1 MSLTFRQAVFTL
13 CVALFLFALPIPSV
27 HCAAKSEAE
36 NLWDQGRAEYE
47 KGRYEQA
54 LRYYES
60 ALAASRRTNDLDS
73 AGSTLYS
80 IGLAYEGLNRFDRA
94 LASYEASLA
103 IYRQLNSPPDMAV
116 NLLNMGAIEYRT
128 FARYDDALSHLQEAL
143 KIFRQI
149 NEEEFSALVGFHLG
163 TLYVNTGQYRAA
175 MGYLEDSLRTNRKLK
190 SAEGIASV
198 LHNMGRAHAGLGEY
212 QRAIPLY
219 EEAVS
224 IDRKLNRFDDL
235 AADLT
240 SLGHAYNDLYKYDKA
255 LDYYREALDLAR
267 SRKLPGRAA
276 TALNNMGTL
285 YFDLGRYETAL
296 TTYLDALN
304 INRELSRETEIA
316 VTLNNIGNLYAA
328 IGLDDKALP
337 YFKEALAIN
346 RTRQRPAET
355 AVNLNNIGMNYYR
368 TGRYDR
374 ALEYLGEAMK
384 IRKQLGNPHEVARVL
399 DNIGAVYLFQKRY
412 REAEATFL
420 ERKALQVKIPGIRLN
435 YSGLVETCIAT
446 GRFAEARA
454 YLMDMPPPDAR
465 QRDAYRIDYHSQLGR
480 IYKGERRYAE
490 ASAEL
495 LTSVLIIEEMRQTAG
510 EKGGFLGG
518 GSAGGRARAYR
529 ALFESLAEQAIA
541 GKAADSR
548 FSTFGRDAAAAA
560 FYFAEATRA
569 RTLLEALAS
578 SSKKLGGARL
588 PYHLREK
595 EAALLSRL
603 DERDKRWE
611 AAYRQGGSALDEMVR
626 EKARLA
632 SQISSFT
639 AELRKDAPL
648 YAALHY
654 PRPMAPESLSLKP
667 DEVLLEYALGETAC
681 YVFVVEKGAIS
692 RIIRIP
698 EGREALEEKVKRLVE
713 SLSENS
719 GAGFSPHS
727 ARELYDLLLSKALAP
742 VADGAKVII
751 VPDGMLGLL
760 PFEALVVA
768 EGVPTVYA
776 ADRWNFTYTQ
786 SATILGLTR
795 MLPAPRS
802 DRPLFALGNPIYA
815 KDDPRNVARLSGRPA
830 TPSPAGDEPRY
841 GFRGVTV
848 VPRDDSDRDEWQSVY
863 FPPLP
868 ETEDEVRAIATIL
881 GVSVGTPDVLLGIYA
896 SETRLRKAPLREYR
910 MLHFATHADLPGKI
924 QGIREPFLLLG
935 QVENQGDDDGFLTL
949 SEVLDLDLDANQVVL
964 SACVTGKGKV
974 MEGEGVGSLARA
986 FIHAG
991 ARSVVVSLWNLA
1003 SVEAVEY
1010 MTRYYDYLKVE
1021 KKLSTALRLARRD
1034 MKAKYPNPFYWA
1046 VFVMHGED

>member
-1 MSLTFRQAVFTL
+1 M
-13 CVALFLFALPIPSV
+13 
-27 HCAAKSEAE
+27 
-36 NLWDQGRAEYE
+36 WDQGQAEYE
-47 KGRYEQA
+47 KGRYDQA

-60 ALAASRRTNDLDS
+60 ALAASRHTNDLDG

-80 IGLAYEGLNRFDRA
+80 IGLAYESLDRFDRA

-103 IYRQLNSPPDMAV
+103 IYRQLNSPPDMAI

-128 FARYDDALSHLQEAL
+128 FARYDTALSHLQEAL

-149 NEEEFSALVGFHLG
+149 NEEEFSALAGFHLG
-163 TLYVNTGQYRAA
+163 TLYVNTGQYRVA

-190 SAEGIASV
+190 SAEGTASV
-198 LHNMGRAHAGLGEY
+198 LHNLGRAHAGLGEY

-224 IDRKLNRFDDL
+224 IDRKLNRFDNL

-240 SLGHAYNDLYKYDKA
+240 SLGYAYNDLYKYDKA

-267 SRKLPGRAA
+267 SRNLPGRTA
-276 TALNNMGTL
+276 TALNNIGTL

-296 TTYLDALN
+296 TTYQDALK

-316 VTLNNIGNLYAA
+316 VALNNIGNLYAA
-328 IGLDDKALP
+328 IGIDDKALP

-346 RTRQRPAET
+346 RARHRLAET

-399 DNIGAVYLFQKRY
+399 DNIGAVYLFKKRY
-412 REAEATFL
+412 QEAKTTFL
-420 ERKALQVKIPGIRLN
+420 ERKALQAKIPGIHLN

-446 GRFAEARA
+446 GRYAEARA
-454 YLMDMPPPDAR
+454 YLMDMPSDAR

-495 LTSVLIIEEMRQTAG
+495 LTSVLIIEEMRHTAG
-510 EKGGFLGG
+510 EKSGFLGG

-529 ALFESLAEQAIA
+529 ALVESLAERAIA
-541 GKAADSR
+541 GESPDSR
-548 FSTFGRDAAAAA
+548 FSAYGRDAAAAA

-578 SSKKLGGARL
+578 SSKKQGGARL
-588 PYHLREK
+588 PDHLREK
-595 EAALLSRL
+595 EAVLLSRL
-603 DERDKRWE
+603 DELDKRWE
-611 AAYRQGGSALDEMVR
+611 AAYRQGGAALDEMVR
-626 EKARLA
+626 DKARLT
-632 SQISSFT
+632 SQLSSFA

-654 PRPMAPESLSLKP
+654 PRPMAPEALSLKP

-681 YVFVVEKGAIS
+681 YIFVVEKGAIS

-698 EGREALEEKVKRLVE
+698 EGREALEAKVKRLVE
-713 SLSENS
+713 SMSENS
-719 GAGFSPHS
+719 GAGFTPRS
-727 ARELYDLLLSKALAP
+727 ARELFDLLLSKALAP
-742 VADGAKVII
+742 VADGTKVVII
-751 VPDGMLGLL
+751 PDGMLGML

-768 EGVPTVYA
+768 EGTPAVYA
-776 ADRWNFTYTQ
+776 TDRWNFTYTQ
-786 SATILGLTR
+786 SATILGLSR
-795 MLPAPRS
+795 MLPAPRA
-802 DRPLFALGNPIYA
+802 DRVLFALGNPIYA
-815 KDDPRNVARLSGRPA
+815 KDDPRYIARLSGSSA
-830 TPSPAGDEPRY
+830 TPSPAGNDPLY
-841 GFRGVTV
+841 GYRGVTV
-848 VPRDDSDRDEWQSVY
+848 VPRDDSDRDEWKEVY

-868 ETEDEVRAIATIL
+868 ETEDEVRAIAAIL
-881 GVSVGTPDVLLGIYA
+881 GVSVTTPDVLLGIYA
-896 SETRLRKAPLREYR
+896 SETRLRTSPLGDYR
-910 MLHFATHADLPGKI
+910 MLHFATHADLPGKV

-935 QVENQGDDDGFLTL
+935 QVENRGDDDGFLTL
-949 SEVLDLDLDANQVVL
+949 SEVLDLDLHADQVVL
-964 SACVTGKGKV
+964 SACVTGKGEI

-1010 MTRYYDYLKVE
+1010 MTRYYNYLKVE
-1021 KKLSTALRLARRD
+1021 KDHSNALRLARRD

-1046 VFVMHGED
+1046 VFVLHGEG